1 MFSENLPHIPSQGV
15 PLKLSTI
22 TMPDWQKYGLMSGKN
37 STLASIQVIFTKK
50 AKISVCKK
58 TKKKHPE
65 HLMQP
70 EVLKNLLF
78 GSD

>member
-1 MFSENLPHIPSQGV
+1 
-15 PLKLSTI
+15 
-22 TMPDWQKYGLMSGKN
+22 MPDWQKYGLMSGKN

-58 TKKKHPE
+58 PKKTHPE

-70 EVLKNLLF
+70 EVF
-78 GSD
+78 GSDLWPRHLFTSLAWKPGA